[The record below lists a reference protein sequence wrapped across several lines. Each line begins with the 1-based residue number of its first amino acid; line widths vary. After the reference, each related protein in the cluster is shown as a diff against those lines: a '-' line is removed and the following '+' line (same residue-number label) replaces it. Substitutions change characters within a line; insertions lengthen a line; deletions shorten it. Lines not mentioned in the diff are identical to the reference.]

1 MKQIAPIAA
10 ALTLA
15 LAACSGEADAPS
27 DGADVEL
34 TVSTTDN
41 PYGSDNPAGVEAPM
55 YMPVVIPSQFQ
66 GVWDYVEGACLPES
80 DLRMEIG
87 SDEILFYESM
97 GTLTAIELEGENS
110 IVLMLAMEGEGE
122 RWEQK
127 LRLSFGEDGK
137 TLIPQ
142 FFDGDR
148 VYDPMPR
155 QKCN

>member
-1 MKQIAPIAA
+1 MKPIAPIAA
-10 ALTLA
+10 VLTLA
-15 LAACSGEADAPS
+15 LAACSGEADAPP
-27 DGADVEL
+27 DGADV
-34 TVSTTDN
+34 DA
-41 PYGSDNPAGVEAPM
+41 AGVEAPM
-55 YMPVVIPSQFQ
+55 YMPVVIPTQFK

-97 GTLTAIELEGENS
+97 GKLTGIELEGENS
-110 IVLMLAMEGEGE
+110 IVLILAMEGEGE

-137 TLIPQ
+137 TLMPQ

-148 VYDPMPR
+148 VYDPMRR
-155 QKCN
+155 QRCN

>member
-1 MKQIAPIAA
+1 MKPIAPIAA

-27 DGADVEL
+27 DGADV
-34 TVSTTDN
+34 D
-41 PYGSDNPAGVEAPM
+41 PAGVEAPM

-97 GTLTAIELEGENS
+97 GTLTGIELEGEES

-127 LRLSFGEDGK
+127 LRLYFGEDGT
-137 TLIPQ
+137 TLMPQ
-142 FFDGDR
+142 FLDGDR

-155 QKCN
+155 QRCN